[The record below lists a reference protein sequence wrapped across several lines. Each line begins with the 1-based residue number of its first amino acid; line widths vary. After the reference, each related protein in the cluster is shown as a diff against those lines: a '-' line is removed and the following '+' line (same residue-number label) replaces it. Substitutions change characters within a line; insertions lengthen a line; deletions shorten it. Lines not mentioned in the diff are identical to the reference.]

1 MLNKEIL
8 TKLEKLSKEE
18 LLDLFK
24 EIIDVNEDVLIYLN
38 NKNKNKKLNYLKE
51 HTKLLR
57 LGTKEGILYYYKL
70 TKNYNDYNALAE
82 LGIDL
87 LDDIIINNYNYNVEK
102 DVENISNLVCKYI
115 SYTNNKELKESFL
128 ALSYNE
134 LYDEILTDI
143 YYSYFSD

>member
-51 HTKLLR
+51 YTKLLR

-102 DVENISNLVCKYI
+102 DVENISDLVCKYI

>member
-8 TKLEKLSKEE
+8 SKLEKLSKEE

-38 NKNKNKKLNYLKE
+38 NKNKNKKLNYQKE
-51 HTKLLR
+51 YTKLLR
-57 LGTKEGILYYYKL
+57 LSTKEGILYYYKL
-70 TKNYNDYNALAE
+70 TKDYNDYNALAE

>member
-1 MLNKEIL
+1 MLNKDIL
-8 TKLEKLSKEE
+8 SKLEKLSKEE

-51 HTKLLR
+51 YTKLLR

>member
-8 TKLEKLSKEE
+8 SKLEKLSKEE

-51 HTKLLR
+51 YTKLLR

>member
-8 TKLEKLSKEE
+8 SKLEKLSKEE

-24 EIIDVNEDVLIYLN
+24 EIIDVNEDILIYLN

-51 HTKLLR
+51 YTKLLR

>member
-8 TKLEKLSKEE
+8 SKLEKLSKEE

-51 HTKLLR
+51 YTKLLR

-102 DVENISNLVCKYI
+102 DVENISDLVCKYI

>member
-102 DVENISNLVCKYI
+102 DVENISDLVCKYI